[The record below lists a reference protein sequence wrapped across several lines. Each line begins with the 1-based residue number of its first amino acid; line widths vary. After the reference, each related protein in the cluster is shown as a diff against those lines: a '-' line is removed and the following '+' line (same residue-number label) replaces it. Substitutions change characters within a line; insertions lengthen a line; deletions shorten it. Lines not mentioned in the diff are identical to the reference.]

1 LEQREELS
9 QRLHDELAA
18 GLPPDQRPA
27 GFPGA
32 A

>member
-1 LEQREELS
+1 LDQREELN

-18 GLPPDQRPA
+18 GLPPDQRPL

-32 A
+32 T